1 MRRPDLLSKL
11 IVYTFALIGLI
22 FIIFS
27 LSFYFVYGNEKI
39 QSVIFNVYS
48 QDSRMFLCAIVF
60 CCVLVIFVPLYNIAN
75 TELLERI
82 GWIGKLVGDGT
93 GDKNRTAVVIFRII
107 SFLFFSAIAMST
119 DEITIVLNL
128 AGGLVIPI
136 ISFYIPVSSI
146 LQSTF

>member
-11 IVYTFALIGLI
+11 IVYTFAMIGLI
-22 FIIFS
+22 FIMFS

-48 QDSRMFLCAIVF
+48 QDSKMFLCAIVF

-107 SFLFFSAIAMST
+107 SFLFFSAIAMLT
-119 DEITIVLNL
+119 DEVTIVLNL